1 MPKYVVYIWTRG
13 QKKLS
18 QTIDNQSFAKVPCGA
33 AGNRNQFENPLPH

>member
-33 AGNRNQFENPLPH
+33 AGNRTLVQTYSP